1 MKCLKKVYCKKPVDP
16 SLLVG
21 LKHIIKASISSI
33 PNLEKPMVDKC
44 HSIDGILNSPPD
56 LDYSMHVRNHGQRS
70 ATCEDGQNMV
80 SGVVASALWHNDAT
94 ETSISVIEGL
104 NYRMAGHLIPPN
116 IWHAAMVVLPFLLRS
131 SIFRLLLVSYCL
143 YGLV

>member
-1 MKCLKKVYCKKPVDP
+1 
-16 SLLVG
+16 
-21 LKHIIKASISSI
+21 
-33 PNLEKPMVDKC
+33 MVDKC

-56 LDYSMHVRNHGQRS
+56 LDYSMHVRNRGQRS
-70 ATCEDGQNMV
+70 ATCEDGQNVV
-80 SGVVASALWHNDAT
+80 SGVMAFALWHNDAT

-116 IWHAAMVVLPFLLRS
+116 IWLAATVVPPFLLRS
-131 SIFRLLLVSYCL
+131 SIFRLLLVSCCL